1 MNDKQMVRLTAASAA
16 VGIFSPIGWAAFA
29 GLQAY
34 YWSGVYLDSRKEK
47 DEEVTSDAE

>member
-1 MNDKQMVRLTAASAA
+1 MNDNQMVRYTAAAAA

-34 YWSGVYLDSRKEK
+34 YWSGVYLDSRKKE
-47 DEEVTSDAE
+47 DEESSDAE